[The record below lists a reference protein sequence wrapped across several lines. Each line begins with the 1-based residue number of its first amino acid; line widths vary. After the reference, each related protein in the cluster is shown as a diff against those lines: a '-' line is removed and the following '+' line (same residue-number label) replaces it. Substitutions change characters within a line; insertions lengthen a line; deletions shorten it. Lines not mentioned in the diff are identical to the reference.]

1 MRNRVIRL
9 PRNAVLEVTYQCNH
23 RCLFCSCPWYAPEGK
38 YPKGEELDLQAWKE
52 VVDRLYDKGVE
63 VFSISGGEAL
73 LKDCL
78 PQILEYI
85 HIQSGKRNKYPG
97 ITLISNGRFMTNEY
111 LRLFQRYHVN
121 LAMSLPGYATF
132 KDHTGVDNADGVLGW
147 FREAKRLRL
156 RTTVNITVTRINYDE
171 LFETIALGLLNGASS
186 VLLNRFLPGGRGL
199 LYRHKLELSREQL
212 NGMLDTAEEVLSYRK
227 CYGYVGTEFP
237 RCLIKDINKYRY
249 LGIGTQCA
257 AAKGF
262 FAIDP
267 SGRVIIPQG
276 LSGMF

>member
-1 MRNRVIRL
+1 MRCWRLHTNVITDVSFVPVLGML
-9 PRNAVLEVTYQCNH
+9 PREISQ
-23 RCLFCSCPWYAPEGK
+23 
-38 YPKGEELDLQAWKE
+38 GEELDLQAWKE

-147 FREAKRLRL
+147 FRR
-156 RTTVNITVTRINYDE
+156 
-171 LFETIALGLLNGASS
+171 
-186 VLLNRFLPGGRGL
+186 
-199 LYRHKLELSREQL
+199 
-212 NGMLDTAEEVLSYRK
+212 RK
-227 CYGYVGTEFP
+227 
-237 RCLIKDINKYRY
+237 D
-249 LGIGTQCA
+249 
-257 AAKGF
+257 
-262 FAIDP
+262 
-267 SGRVIIPQG
+267 
-276 LSGMF
+276 